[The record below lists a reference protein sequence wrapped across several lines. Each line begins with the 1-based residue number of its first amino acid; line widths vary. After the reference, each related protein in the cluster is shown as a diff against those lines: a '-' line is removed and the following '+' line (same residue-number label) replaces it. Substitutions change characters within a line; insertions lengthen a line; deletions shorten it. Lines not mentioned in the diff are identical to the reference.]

1 MGLDSGDFSPDAEA
15 GLGQASEQVSEK
27 AREQASSKTLAGIA
41 RTRKDESKGRKASD
55 LLTSMLVALLRDARF
70 DPLIEPVMGLLRLN
84 LPAPYV
90 VGLLSLVS
98 LEASSSIR
106 RAYDP
111 SLKLL
116 KSEPAP
122 EAERVDFD
130 PNRLRADFRDRINEW
145 IADVFLVATKDPSY
159 VLTDKFLS
167 EISSPKL
174 REAFVLAS
182 EAVLTFF
189 FKTKNV
195 DVPQSEARSLSAF
208 LLKELETR
216 ISKIER
222 TEGP

>member
-1 MGLDSGDFSPDAEA
+1 M
-15 GLGQASEQVSEK
+15 
-27 AREQASSKTLAGIA
+27 
-41 RTRKDESKGRKASD
+41 
-55 LLTSMLVALLRDARF
+55 
-70 DPLIEPVMGLLRLN
+70 
-84 LPAPYV
+84 
-90 VGLLSLVS
+90 
-98 LEASSSIR
+98 
-106 RAYDP
+106 
-111 SLKLL
+111 

-174 REAFVLAS
+174 REAFVFAS

-195 DVPQSEARSLSAF
+195 DVPESEARSLSAF

>member
-1 MGLDSGDFSPDAEA
+1 MGLDSGDFSPEAEG
-15 GLGQASEQVSEK
+15 GLGQAPEQVSEK
-27 AREQASSKTLAGIA
+27 AREQASSKALAGIA
-41 RTRKDESKGRKASD
+41 RTRRDESKGRKASD
-55 LLTSMLVALLRDARF
+55 LLTAMLVALLRDPRF
-70 DPLIEPVMGLLRLN
+70 DPLIEGIMGLLRLN

-106 RAYDP
+106 RTYDP

-116 KSEPAP
+116 DRDPPAEPEKVA
-122 EAERVDFD
+122 FD
-130 PNRLRADFRDRINEW
+130 PDRLRPDFKSRINEW
-145 IADVFLVATKDPSY
+145 ISDVFLVATKDPSF

-174 REAFVLAS
+174 REAFVAAS
-182 EAVLTFF
+182 ESVLVFF

-195 DVPQSEARSLSAF
+195 DVPAHEARALSAF

-222 TEGP
+222 KEDA

>member
-1 MGLDSGDFSPDAEA
+1 
-15 GLGQASEQVSEK
+15 
-27 AREQASSKTLAGIA
+27 
-41 RTRKDESKGRKASD
+41 
-55 LLTSMLVALLRDARF
+55 MLVALLRDPRF
-70 DPLIEPVMGLLRLN
+70 DPLIEGIMGLLRLN

-111 SLKLL
+111 SLSLL
-116 KSEPAP
+116 RADPAP
-122 EAERVDFD
+122 ETERTAFD
-130 PNRLRADFRDRINEW
+130 PNKLRPDFRDRINEW

-167 EISSPKL
+167 DIASPKL
-174 REAFVLAS
+174 REAFVSSS
-182 EAVLTFF
+182 ESVLTFF

-195 DVPQSEARSLSAF
+195 DVPAHEARALSAF

-222 TEGP
+222 KEDA